1 MLDPTQIIHKKSEE
15 LRELELFAGVCRSA
29 LNQAT
34 RSVEAIDLRRRIAE
48 VLNEKQDY
56 ESESQLN
63 TAKQHALKVSEFAEG
78 QRKDGLPYLHS
89 LCAVRLWALTEAM
102 VDELV
107 VHSLLTPSECFD
119 QALLSRLKGPLIEFR
134 SASPDEQAEF
144 LAETLKQ
151 LVDAPLKLG
160 AGKFEALLAP
170 VGLGGEIQEGVR
182 RTLYELSQIR
192 NIIVHK
198 SGKADRRI
206 VEACPWLNYKKGDT
220 VHVTFK
226 MFECYRLAVYWY
238 IVAIRG
244 RVDSRDG
251 IKNVA
256 DLNEILQMIEGKLE
270 FASTNTN
277 RCDD

>member
-1 MLDPTQIIHKKSEE
+1 MLNLTHIIQKKGEE
-15 LRELELFAGVCRSA
+15 LGELELFAGVCRSA
-29 LNQAT
+29 LDQAT
-34 RSVEAIDLRRRIAE
+34 RSVETIDLRRRIAE

-63 TAKQHALKVSEFAEG
+63 AAKQHAVKISEFAES
-78 QRKDGLPYLHS
+78 QRKNGLPYLYS

-119 QALLSRLKGPLIEFR
+119 QSILAKLKGPLIEFR

-170 VGLGGEIQEGVR
+170 VGLGGEIQDGVR

-206 VEACPWLNYKKGDT
+206 VEACPWLNFKKGDT
-220 VHVTFK
+220 VHVTFE

-238 IVAIRG
+238 IVAVRG

-251 IKNVA
+251 IKNPVN
-256 DLNEILQMIEGKLE
+256 LNQILQMIEEKLQLSPVN
-270 FASTNTN
+270 ASAHN
-277 RCDD
+277 D